1 MSGRVGR
8 PSAGSEPPVADEPR
22 PPRRPPA
29 DYRPDLRP
37 MLILLILLVAV
48 VVAWLLL
55 SPLILP
61 GT

>member
-1 MSGRVGR
+1 M
-8 PSAGSEPPVADEPR
+8 AKEPR
-22 PPRRPPA
+22 

-37 MLILLILLVAV
+37 MLILVGLLVAV

-61 GT
+61 HA